1 MYHRRVNVRMND
13 SRLFQN
19 ELYAPATQDLAN
31 LQFELGRGRPN
42 VRLLLEI
49 FDQLSDDFWTYFNF
63 IVAARRPSH
72 FRVNS
77 ECPDFEK
84 AIRQYNIGG

>member
-1 MYHRRVNVRMND
+1 MKD
-13 SRLFQN
+13 ICLFQN
-19 ELYAPATQDLAN
+19 ELYGPATQDSAN
-31 LQFELGRGRPN
+31 LKFELGRERPS
-42 VRLLLEI
+42 VRLLLEF

-63 IVAARRPSH
+63 VVAARRPSH

-77 ECPDFEK
+77 ECPEFEK